1 MRLVRAGACAAAL
14 VAAVGVATRLQA
26 QTYFGQNQVQYDH
39 FKWSVLETEHF
50 LVHYYPQERV
60 AAMDAARMAER
71 AYARLSRL
79 LNHQFRE
86 KKPLILYSSRG
97 DFGQNNVTGDLG
109 EGTGGVTEA
118 LRHRMLLP
126 FTGDYKSF
134 EHVLAHE
141 MVHAFQ
147 YDIFARG
154 RAGAG
159 LQTLAQVDPP
169 LWFMEGMAEYLA
181 GGPNHILTQAWVRDA
196 TVNGHLPS
204 IEQMTLRPDQY
215 FPYRYGE
222 ALWEYVGNRWGDE
235 IIGEVLNSAP
245 NVGIERAFKRETGL
259 SLEDLSDE
267 WREAMQTKHLPQ
279 IATLERARKF
289 SQPLL
294 SERKTGGRLFLAPSL
309 SSDGKLIA
317 FVSIGSFLRGQV
329 FPDLWL
335 GNGETGKR
343 MKRLVK
349 STTDPN
355 YEELRLLYS
364 QSSFSPDAKL
374 LAFTAQREGRDVLY
388 LMDVKRQKVIHRFDL
403 PLEGVTSPS
412 WSPDGRQLV
421 FSGGQG
427 GLTDLYIVDRDGR
440 NLRRLTND
448 RNGDNQPQWSPDGRT
463 IAFVSDRG
471 PQTDFDNL
479 KFSRWQV
486 SLYDLESGRV
496 SVVPNQAGQNLNPMW
511 APDGK
516 SIAFVSDRTGIP
528 NLFIYDLE
536 KKQHFQ
542 ITNVVGA
549 VLAVTEYSP
558 VITWARQADRLAFA
572 YYENGDYTVWSVS
585 NPRRLMKEP
594 FRDTTAIK
602 TQTVAKASVHRDSA
616 AGEAA
621 TLAIPPVVNSSTPRA
636 AQPADPMPRPPESQG
651 SDSSALAPLVTANR
665 DSVARDRSIYR
676 SATGMRASADLPSA
690 PERAETVISVAQLLD
705 SAALALPD
713 TTEFKNYGY
722 RIGYQPEYVSRP
734 NIGYAADNFGRGVF
748 GGTTIVLSDL
758 LGDHR
763 LAFSGQVNGRISEAF
778 LLAAFTSMGKRLQ
791 YTTGLM
797 QQPVWYLTYDHIDSL
812 PVGDNRYQQT
822 QGVTRFVTRQAFG
835 IGAYPLNRFTRI
847 EFGGSF
853 NYVDQLTY
861 WYGRKINY
869 NAGVADPFQVDSISN
884 RSGIVYGAPYLA
896 YVSDN
901 TLFGYTG
908 PIAGRRYR
916 FQIEPTLGSYQWV
929 EYQADYRRYVPI
941 LFNFLTVAL
950 RGQTS
955 ISVGRDE
962 MMLQKYIG
970 RPEFVRGYDREQY
983 SLNCTIVPGLPQNP
997 NTQGGCS
1004 AIQLLGSRVAFGNAE
1019 VRFPLVRRFDLGL
1032 LPISLPPVDG
1042 LFFYDIGLAWSHGQK
1057 VVWDNSVNQDV
1068 TKTRA
1073 PVHSYGVGIRMNLF
1087 GFALLR
1093 WDYSIA
1099 LDRPNG
1105 KKGYWSWTLGPS
1117 F

>member
-1 MRLVRAGACAAAL
+1 VL
-14 VAAVGVATRLQA
+14 VASAASAARLDA
-26 QTYFGQNQVQYDH
+26 QSYFGQNQVQYDR
-39 FKWSVLETEHF
+39 FRWSVTETEHF
-50 LVHYYPQERV
+50 LVHYYPEERV

-196 TVNGHLPS
+196 ALNGHLPT
-204 IEQMTLRPDQY
+204 IEQMTVRPDQY

-279 IATLERARKF
+279 VATLDRARKF
-289 SQPLL
+289 SQALL
-294 SERKTGGRLFLAPSL
+294 SERRSGGSLFLAPSL
-309 SSDGKLIA
+309 SSDGKYIA
-317 FVSIGSFLRGQV
+317 FVSLGSFLRGEV

-335 GNGETGKR
+335 GDGETGKR
-343 MKRLVK
+343 IKRLVK

-364 QSSFSPDAKL
+364 QSSFSPDGKS

-388 LMDVKRQKVIHRFDL
+388 LLDVRRRKTTHRFDL
-403 PLEGVTSPS
+403 DLEGVTSPS

-421 FSGGQG
+421 FSGSKG

-448 RNGDNQPQWSPDGRT
+448 RNGDMQPQWSPDGKT
-463 IAFVSDRG
+463 IAFASDRG

-479 KFSRWQV
+479 KFSRWQI
-486 SLYDLESGRV
+486 SLYDMESGRI
-496 SVVPNQAGQNLNPMW
+496 SVLPAQAGQNLNPMW

-528 NLFIYDLE
+528 NIFIYDLDRMD
-536 KKQHFQ
+536 HYQ

-558 VITWARQADRLAFA
+558 VITWARQADRIAFG
-572 YYENGDYTVWSVS
+572 YYENGDYSVWSVN

-594 FRDTTAIK
+594 YRDSTK
-602 TQTVAKASVHRDSA
+602 TQAVAQQPRSGRPDAANRSNDPSVPNV
-616 AGEAA
+616 
-621 TLAIPPVVNSSTPRA
+621 IVSSTPR
-636 AQPADPMPRPPESQG
+636 
-651 SDSSALAPLVTANR
+651 SALPPDSVTRTPPATQSPATGDTLLAPRVLANR
-665 DSVARDRSIYR
+665 DSLARDRSIYR
-676 SATGMRASADLPSA
+676 GPAGVRASAELPNTTSG
-690 PERAETVISVAQLLD
+690 PEAVLSVAQLLD
-705 SAALALPD
+705 SAAIALPD
-713 TTEFKNYGY
+713 TSTFKRYGY
-722 RIGYQPEYVSRP
+722 RVGFQPEYISRP
-734 NIGYAADNFGRGVF
+734 SIGYAQDNFGRGVF
-748 GGTTIVLSDL
+748 GGTTIILSDL

-763 LAFSGQVNGRISEAF
+763 LAFAGQVNGRLSEAY
-778 LLAAFTSMGKRLQ
+778 LLAAYTSMGKRTQ
-791 YTTGLM
+791 FTVGGL
-797 QQPVWYLTYDHIDSL
+797 QQPIWYLTYDRSEPYDEPGFYRQSQAI
-812 PVGDNRYQQT
+812 
-822 QGVTRFVTRQAFG
+822 TRFVTRQAFG
-835 IGAYPLNRFTRI
+835 IGAYPLNRFTRV
-847 EFGGSF
+847 EFGGSL
-853 NYVDQLTY
+853 NSVDRLTY
-861 WYGRKINY
+861 WYGRNLD
-869 NAGVADPFQVDSISN
+869 VFQGLASAYQIDSVTN
-884 RSGIVYGAPYLA
+884 RSGITYGAPYLA

-916 FQIEPTLGSYQWV
+916 FQIEPTLGSYRWI
-929 EYQADYRRYVPI
+929 EYQADYRRYFPI
-941 LFNFLTVAL
+941 LFNFLTFAA

-962 MMLQKYIG
+962 TVLQKYIG
-970 RPEFVRGYDREQY
+970 RPEFVRGYDREEY
-983 SLNCTIVPGLPQNP
+983 GVSCTQLPGEAQRPDQ
-997 NTQGGCS
+997 TSGCS
-1004 AIQLLGSRVAFGNAE
+1004 AIQLLGSRVAFANAE
-1019 VRFPLVRRFDLGL
+1019 LRFPLVRRFDLGL

-1042 LFFYDIGLAWSHGQK
+1042 LFFYDIGLAWSSGQK
-1057 VVWDNSVNQDV
+1057 VQWTNEGADV
-1068 TKTRA
+1068 SMTRT
-1073 PVHSYGVGIRMNLF
+1073 PVRSYGAGIRLNLF

-1093 WDYSIA
+1093 WDYAIA
-1099 LDRPNG
+1099 LDRPGG
-1105 KKGYWSWTLGPS
+1105 KKGYWTWTLGPS

>member
-1 MRLVRAGACAAAL
+1 MRLVRAGASATAL
-14 VAAVGVATRLQA
+14 VALFVGATRLDAQA
-26 QTYFGQNQVQYDH
+26 YFGQNQVQYDH
-39 FKWSVLETEHF
+39 FKWTVTETEHF
-50 LVHYYPQERV
+50 LVHYYPEERV

-196 TVNGHLPS
+196 ALNGHLPT
-204 IEQMTLRPDQY
+204 IEQMTVRPDQY

-279 IATLERARKF
+279 VAQLERARKF
-289 SQPLL
+289 SQALL
-294 SERKTGGRLFLAPSL
+294 NERRSGGSLFLAPSL
-309 SSDGKLIA
+309 SSDGKYIA
-317 FVSIGSFLRGQV
+317 FVSLGSFLKGEV

-335 GNGETGKR
+335 GDGETGR
-343 MKRLVK
+343 RIKRLVK

-364 QSSFSPDAKL
+364 QSSFSPDGKS

-388 LMDVKRQKVIHRFDL
+388 LMDVRRRKVTHRFDL

-421 FSGGQG
+421 FSGAKG
-427 GLTDLYIVDRDGR
+427 GITDLFVVDRDGR

-448 RNGDNQPQWSPDGRT
+448 RNGDNQPQWSPDGKT

-479 KFSRWQV
+479 KFSRWEV
-486 SLYDLESGRV
+486 SLYDLETGRI
-496 SVVPNQAGQNLNPMW
+496 SVLPGQSGQNLNPMW

-516 SIAFVSDRTGIP
+516 SVAFVSDRTGIP
-528 NLFIYDLE
+528 NIFIYDLD
-536 KKQHFQ
+536 KKEHYQ

-572 YYENGDYTVWSVS
+572 YYENGDYSVWSVN

-594 FRDTTAIK
+594 YRDSTMLK
-602 TQTVAKASVHRDSA
+602 TQTVARAPARADSA
-616 AGEAA
+616 ASRNTEPG
-621 TLAIPPVVNSSTPRA
+621 LPNVIVSSTPRSA
-636 AQPADPMPRPPESQG
+636 LPP
-651 SDSSALAPLVTANR
+651 DSTTKTVVPTDTSALAPRITANR

-676 SATGMRASADLPSA
+676 SSTGLRASADLPSA
-690 PERAETVISVAQLLD
+690 PERAETVVSVAQLLD
-705 SAALALPD
+705 SAAIALPD
-713 TTEFKNYGY
+713 TTTFKSYGY
-722 RIGYQPEYVSRP
+722 KIGSQPEYISRP
-734 NIGYAADNFGRGVF
+734 SIGYAQDNFGRGVF

-763 LAFSGQVNGRISEAF
+763 LAFAGQVNGRLSEAY
-778 LLAAFTSMGKRLQ
+778 LLAAFTSMGNRTQ
-791 YTTGLM
+791 YTVGGL
-797 QQPVWYLTYDHIDSL
+797 QTPIWYLT
-812 PVGDNRYQQT
+812 GDGLNQLENGLYEQT
-822 QGVTRFVTRQAFG
+822 QAITRFITRQAFG

-847 EFGGSF
+847 EFGGSL
-853 NYVDQLTY
+853 NSVERLTA
-861 WYGRKINY
+861 WYSRLINVEQGL
-869 NAGVADPFQVDSISN
+869 AEPFTVPDSIVN
-884 RSGIVYGAPYLA
+884 RSGITYGAPYIA

-916 FQIEPTLGSYQWV
+916 FQIEPTLGSYRWI
-929 EYQADYRRYVPI
+929 EYQADYRRYFPI
-941 LFNFLTVAL
+941 LFNFLTLAG
-950 RGQTS
+950 RAQTS

-962 MMLQKYIG
+962 TALQKYIG
-970 RPEFVRGYDREQY
+970 RPEFVRGYDREEY
-983 SLNCTIVPGLPQNP
+983 GVPCAIVPGTPSSAPERQ
-997 NTQGGCS
+997 GCS
-1004 AIQLLGSRVAFGNAE
+1004 AIQLLGSRVAFANAE
-1019 VRFPLVRRFDLGL
+1019 LRFPLVRRFDLGL

-1042 LFFYDIGLAWSHGQK
+1042 LFFYDIGLAWSSG
-1057 VVWDNSVNQDV
+1057 QDV
-1068 TKTRA
+1068 SWKRESSSDVA
-1073 PVHSYGVGIRMNLF
+1073 AARSPVRSYGAGIRLNLF

-1093 WDYSIA
+1093 WDYAIA
-1099 LDRPNG
+1099 LDRPGG
-1105 KKGYWSWTLGPS
+1105 KKGYWTWTLGPS

>member
-1 MRLVRAGACAAAL
+1 MSLRRGSAVMAAL
-14 VAAVGVATRLQA
+14 VAIVIGVARLDA
-26 QTYFGQNQVQYDH
+26 QSYFGQNQVQYDR
-39 FKWSVLETEHF
+39 FRWSVVETEHF
-50 LVHYYPQERV
+50 LVHYYPEEQT
-60 AAMDAARMAER
+60 AAMDAARMVER

-118 LRHRMLLP
+118 LRHRILLP
-126 FTGDYKSF
+126 FTGDYRSF

-141 MVHAFQ
+141 LVHAFQ

-181 GGPNHILTQAWVRDA
+181 GGPNHVLTQAWVRDA
-196 TVNGHLPS
+196 ALNGRLPS
-204 IEQMTLRPDQY
+204 IEQMTLRPDQF

-235 IIGEVLNSAP
+235 IIGEVLNSSP

-279 IATLERARKF
+279 VATLDRARKF

-294 SERKTGGRLFLAPSL
+294 TERRSGGTLFLAPSL
-309 SSDGKLIA
+309 SSDGKHIA
-317 FVSIGSFLRGQV
+317 FISIGSFLRGEV

-335 GNGETGKR
+335 GDGETGR
-343 MKRLVK
+343 RIKRLVK

-355 YEELRLLYS
+355 FEELRLLYS
-364 QSSFSPDAKL
+364 QSSFSPDGRS

-388 LMDVKRQKVIHRFDL
+388 LLDVRKRKTTFRFDL
-403 PLEGVTSPS
+403 PLEGATGPA
-412 WSPDGRQLV
+412 WSPDGRQIV
-421 FSGGQG
+421 FSGSKG
-427 GLTDLYIVDRDGR
+427 GITDLYVVDRNGK

-448 RNGDNQPQWSPDGRT
+448 RHGDLQPQWSPDGST
-463 IAFVSDRG
+463 IAFASDRG
-471 PQTDFDNL
+471 PQTSFDEL

-486 SLYDLESGRV
+486 SLYDVESGRV

-511 APDGK
+511 APDGR

-528 NLFIYDLE
+528 NIFIYDLD
-536 KKQHFQ
+536 KQDHFQ

-558 VITWARQADRLAFA
+558 VITWAREADRLAFG
-572 YYENGDYTVWSVS
+572 YFENGDYTVWSVN

-594 FRDTTAIK
+594 FRDSTTAKATLVAVGPPRTDSTPRLMTRPPALADAAK
-602 TQTVAKASVHRDSA
+602 TIPPPDTSLFGSRTLANGDSVAHDISIYRGANGMRQSANLPSA
-616 AGEAA
+616 AG
-621 TLAIPPVVNSSTPRA
+621 
-636 AQPADPMPRPPESQG
+636 
-651 SDSSALAPLVTANR
+651 
-665 DSVARDRSIYR
+665 
-676 SATGMRASADLPSA
+676 
-690 PERAETVISVAQLLD
+690 RAETVVSVAQLLD
-705 SAALALPD
+705 SAAIALPD
-713 TTEFKNYGY
+713 TGRFRKYGY
-722 RIGYQPEYVSRP
+722 KVGFQPEYISRP
-734 NIGYAADNFGRGVF
+734 NIGYAQDNFGRGVF

-763 LAFSGQVNGRISEAF
+763 LAFAGQVNGRLSEAY
-778 LLAAFTSMGKRLQ
+778 LLAAYTSMGRRMQ
-791 YTTGLM
+791 YTAGALQAPT
-797 QQPVWYLTYDHIDSL
+797 WYLTADQSIELEDGVFEQKQAITRYI
-812 PVGDNRYQQT
+812 NRQ
-822 QGVTRFVTRQAFG
+822 VFG
-835 IGAYPLNRFTRI
+835 IGAYPLNRFTRV
-847 EFGGSF
+847 EFGGSL
-853 NYVDQLTY
+853 NNVDRQTW
-861 WYGRKINY
+861 WYARQIDTENR
-869 NAGVADPFQVDSISN
+869 VATPFQVVDVVDET
-884 RSGIVYGAPYLA
+884 GLLYGAPFLA

-916 FQIEPTLGSYQWV
+916 FQIEPVIGSFRWI

-941 LFNFLTVAL
+941 LFNFLTLAA
-950 RGQTS
+950 RAQTS

-962 MMLQKYIG
+962 EVLQKYIG
-970 RPEFVRGYDREQY
+970 RPEFVRGYDREEY
-983 SLNCTIVPGLPQNP
+983 AVSCRPVPPGAGQSNE
-997 NTQGGCS
+997 QRGCS
-1004 AIQLLGSRVAFGNAE
+1004 AVQLLGSRVAFANAE
-1019 VRFPLVRRFDLGL
+1019 LRFPLVRRFDLGL

-1042 LFFYDIGLAWSHGQK
+1042 LFFYDIGLAWSSGQK
-1057 VVWDNSVNQDV
+1057 VSWNNEVRDVSV
-1068 TKTRA
+1068 TRT
-1073 PVHSYGVGIRMNLF
+1073 PVRSYGAGIRLNLF
-1087 GFALLR
+1087 GFALMR
-1093 WDYSIA
+1093 WDYAVA
-1099 LDRPNG
+1099 LDRPQG
-1105 KKGYWSWTLGPS
+1105 KKGYWTWTLGPS

>member
-1 MRLVRAGACAAAL
+1 MRLVRAGATASAL
-14 VAAVGVATRLQA
+14 VALLAGAA
-26 QTYFGQNQVQYDH
+26 QLGAQSYFGQNQVQYDR
-39 FKWSVLETEHF
+39 FRWSVTETEHF
-50 LVHYYPQERV
+50 LVHFYPEERV

-71 AYARLSRL
+71 AYSRLSRL

-118 LRHRMLLP
+118 LRHRVLLP
-126 FTGDYKSF
+126 FTGDYRSF

-141 MVHAFQ
+141 LVHAFQ

-154 RAGAG
+154 RAGGG

-196 TVNGHLPS
+196 ALNGRLPT
-204 IEQMTLRPDQY
+204 IEQMTVRPDQF
-215 FPYRYGE
+215 FPYRFGE

-279 IATLERARKF
+279 VATLDRARKF

-294 SERKTGGRLFLAPSL
+294 SERRSGGSLFLAPSL
-309 SSDGKLIA
+309 SSDGKYIA
-317 FVSIGSFLRGQV
+317 FVSLGSFLRGQV
-329 FPDLWL
+329 FPDLWI
-335 GNGETGKR
+335 GDGETGR
-343 MKRLVK
+343 RILRLVK

-355 YEELRLLYS
+355 FEELRLLYS
-364 QSSFSPDAKL
+364 QSSFAPDGKT

-388 LMDVKRQKVIHRFDL
+388 IVDVRRRKNAFRFSL

-421 FSGGQG
+421 FSGSKG
-427 GLTDLYIVDRDGR
+427 GITDLYIVDKDGR

-448 RNGDNQPQWSPDGRT
+448 RHGDMQPQWSPDGRT
-463 IAFVSDRG
+463 IAFTSDRG

-486 SLYDLESGRV
+486 SLYDMESGRV
-496 SVVPNQAGQNLNPMW
+496 SVIPGQQGQNLNPMW

-516 SIAFVSDRTGIP
+516 SVAFVSDRTGIP
-528 NLFIYDLE
+528 NIFIYDLD
-536 KKQHFQ
+536 KKEHFQ

-558 VITWARQADRLAFA
+558 VITWARQADRIAFG
-572 YYENGDYTVWSVS
+572 YYENGDYSVWSVN

-594 FRDTTAIK
+594 YRDSTMLR
-602 TQTVAKASVHRDSA
+602 TQTIAGGRPRTDTGAVRVPNLSA
-616 AGEAA
+616 VNPVTPGQPGA
-621 TLAIPPVVNSSTPRA
+621 PPVAVPQTPA
-636 AQPADPMPRPPESQG
+636 PIIADT
-651 SDSSALAPLVTANR
+651 SALAPRVLANR

-676 SATGMRASADLPSA
+676 SATGIRASSDLPSA
-690 PERAETVISVAQLLD
+690 PERAETVLSVAQLLD
-705 SAALALPD
+705 SAAIALPD
-713 TTEFKNYGY
+713 TTTFKSYGY
-722 RIGYQPEYVSRP
+722 KIGYQPEYISRP
-734 NIGYAADNFGRGVF
+734 SIGYAQDNFGRGVF

-763 LAFSGQVNGRISEAF
+763 LAFAAQVNGRLAEAY
-778 LLAAFTSMGKRLQ
+778 LLASYSTMAKRMQ
-791 YTTGLM
+791 YTAGML
-797 QQPVWYLTYDHIDSL
+797 QQPLFYLNGQLEGFDDRGRYFITQQISRHI
-812 PVGDNRYQQT
+812 
-822 QGVTRFVTRQAFG
+822 TRQGFF
-835 IGAYPLNRFTRI
+835 IGAYPLNRFTRL
-847 EFGGSF
+847 EFGASV
-853 NYVDQLTY
+853 NAVDRASQLYTEY
-861 WYGRKINY
+861 YRVSDGAY
-869 NAGVADPFQVDSISN
+869 LGFDADRYIQQ
-884 RSGIVYGAPYLA
+884 RGITYGAPFAA

-916 FQIEPTLGSYQWV
+916 FQIEPTVGSFRWI
-929 EYQADYRRYVPI
+929 EYQADYRRYFPI
-941 LFNFLTVAL
+941 LFNFLTLAG
-950 RGQTS
+950 RAQTS

-962 MMLQKYIG
+962 SVIEKHIG
-970 RPEFVRGYDREQY
+970 RPEFVRGYDREEY
-983 SLNCTIVPGLPQNP
+983 GVSCVVVPPGGERPPLNQSA
-997 NTQGGCS
+997 CS
-1004 AIQLLGSRVAFGNAE
+1004 AVDLLGSRVAFANAE
-1019 VRFPLVRRFDLGL
+1019 LRFPLVRRFDLGL

-1042 LFFYDIGLAWSHGQK
+1042 LVFYDIGIAWSSGQEIQ
-1057 VVWDNSVNQDV
+1057 WNSHPTDDLRV
-1068 TKTRA
+1068 TRTPRR
-1073 PVHSYGVGIRMNLF
+1073 SYGAGIRLNLF

-1093 WDYSIA
+1093 WDYAIP
-1099 LDRPNG
+1099 LDRPTG
-1105 KKGYWSWTLGPS
+1105 SKKGYWTWTLGPS

>member
-1 MRLVRAGACAAAL
+1 MRLVRAGAYAAAL
-14 VAAVGVATRLQA
+14 VAALGGAMRLQA

-39 FKWSVLETEHF
+39 FKWTVLETEHF
-50 LVHYYPQERV
+50 LVHYYPEERV

-181 GGPNHILTQAWVRDA
+181 GGPNHVLTQAWVRDA
-196 TVNGHLPS
+196 ALNGHLPT
-204 IEQMTLRPDQY
+204 IEQMTVRPDQY

-279 IATLERARKF
+279 VAKLERARKF
-289 SQPLL
+289 SQVLL
-294 SERKTGGRLFLAPSL
+294 SERKSGGSLFLAPAL
-309 SSDGKLIA
+309 SSDGKYIA
-317 FVSIGSFLRGQV
+317 FVSLGSFLRGEV

-335 GNGETGKR
+335 GDGETGR
-343 MKRLVK
+343 RIKRLVK

-364 QSSFSPDAKL
+364 QSSFAPDGKT

-388 LMDVKRQKVIHRFDL
+388 LMDVRRKKVTHRFDL

-421 FSGGQG
+421 FSGGKG

-448 RNGDNQPQWSPDGRT
+448 RNGDNQPQWSPDGKT

-486 SLYDLESGRV
+486 SLYDLETGRV
-496 SVVPNQAGQNLNPMW
+496 SVVPGQSGQNLNPMW

-528 NLFIYDLE
+528 NIFIYDLD
-536 KKQHFQ
+536 KKEHYQ
-542 ITNVVGA
+542 ITSVVGA

-572 YYENGDYTVWSVS
+572 YYENGDYSVWSVN

-594 FRDTTAIK
+594 YRDSTMLK
-602 TQTVAKASVHRDSA
+602 VQTVATRGAHPDSMAKAAEPS
-616 AGEAA
+616 
-621 TLAIPPVVNSSTPRA
+621 LPNVVVSSTPRTA
-636 AQPADPMPRPPESQG
+636 LPPIPPGAPATRADTSAPPPR
-651 SDSSALAPLVTANR
+651 TIANR
-665 DSVARDRSIYR
+665 DSVPRDRSIYR
-676 SATGMRASADLPSA
+676 SSTGIRESADLPSG
-690 PERAETVISVAQLLD
+690 PEREQAVVSVAQLLD
-705 SAALALPD
+705 SAAIALPD
-713 TTEFKNYGY
+713 TTTFKSYSY
-722 RIGYQPEYVSRP
+722 KIGFQPEYISRP
-734 NIGYAADNFGRGVF
+734 SIGYAQDNFGRGVF

-763 LAFSGQVNGRISEAF
+763 LAFAGQVNGRLSEAF

-791 YTTGLM
+791 YTTGLL
-797 QQPVWYLTYDHIDSL
+797 QQPIWYLTYDQISQRPDGIYERS
-812 PVGDNRYQQT
+812 QAI
-822 QGVTRFVTRQAFG
+822 TRFVTRQAFG
-835 IGAYPLNRFTRI
+835 IAAYPLNRFTRF
-847 EFGGSF
+847 EFGGSL
-853 NYVDQLTY
+853 NSVDRLTY
-861 WYGRKINY
+861 WYGEQIDPTRGQAFGGIDSTTNK
-869 NAGVADPFQVDSISN
+869 AGIA
-884 RSGIVYGAPYLA
+884 YGAPYVA

-916 FQIEPTLGSYQWV
+916 FQIEPTLGSYRWI
-929 EYQADYRRYVPI
+929 EYQADYRRYFPI
-941 LFNFLTVAL
+941 LFNFLTLAA
-950 RGQTS
+950 RTQTS

-962 MMLQKYIG
+962 TVLQKYIG
-970 RPEFVRGYDREQY
+970 RPEFVRGYDREEY
-983 SLNCTIVPGLPQNP
+983 GYACTAIPGEPQTP
-997 NTQGGCS
+997 QERQGCS
-1004 AIQLLGSRVAFGNAE
+1004 AIQLLGSRVAFANAE
-1019 VRFPLVRRFDLGL
+1019 LRFPLVRRFDLGL

-1042 LFFYDIGLAWSHGQK
+1042 LFFYDIGLAWSSGQK
-1057 VVWDNSVNQDV
+1057 VSWDYSS
-1068 TKTRA
+1068 TRDITTTRT
-1073 PVHSYGVGIRMNLF
+1073 PLRSYGAGIRLNLF

-1093 WDYSIA
+1093 WDYAIA
-1099 LDRPNG
+1099 LDRPGG
-1105 KKGYWSWTLGPS
+1105 KKGYWTWTLGPS

>member
-14 VAAVGVATRLQA
+14 AASVLGAARLEA
-26 QTYFGQNQVQYDH
+26 QTYFGQNQVQYDR
-39 FKWSVLETEHF
+39 FKWTVLETEHF

-60 AAMDAARMAER
+60 AAMDASRMAER

-126 FTGDYKSF
+126 FTGDYRSF

-196 TVNGHLPS
+196 ALNGHLPS
-204 IEQMTLRPDQY
+204 LEQMTLRPDQF

-222 ALWEYVGNRWGDE
+222 AFWEYVGNRWGDE

-279 IATLERARKF
+279 VASLDRARKF

-294 SERKTGGRLFLAPSL
+294 NERKSGGSLFLAPSL
-309 SSDGKLIA
+309 SSDGKHIA
-317 FVSIGSFLRGQV
+317 FVSLGSFLRGQV

-335 GNGETGKR
+335 GDGETGKR
-343 MKRLVK
+343 LKRLVK

-355 YEELRLLYS
+355 FEELRLLYS
-364 QSSFSPDAKL
+364 QSAFSPDGKT

-388 LMDVKRQKVIHRFDL
+388 LLDVQHRKTTFRFKVG
-403 PLEGVTSPS
+403 LEGVTGPS

-421 FSGGQG
+421 FSGSNG
-427 GLTDLYIVDRDGR
+427 GITDLYVVDNNGR

-448 RNGDNQPQWSPDGRT
+448 RHSDVQPQWSPDGKT
-463 IAFVSDRG
+463 IAFASDRG
-471 PQTDFDNL
+471 PQTDFDDL
-479 KFSRWQV
+479 RFSRWQI
-486 SLYDLESGRV
+486 SLYDMESGRIRV
-496 SVVPNQAGQNLNPMW
+496 IPAQSGQNLNPMW

-528 NLFIYDLE
+528 NIFIYDLE
-536 KKQHFQ
+536 KKNHYQV
-542 ITNVVGA
+542 TNVVGA

-558 VITWARQADRLAFA
+558 VITWARQADRLAFG
-572 YYENGDYTVWSVS
+572 YYENGEYTVWSVN

-594 FRDTTAIK
+594 YRDST
-602 TQTVAKASVHRDSA
+602 AKASVVAQGLPRLDSA
-616 AGEAA
+616 SVRAA
-621 TLAIPPVVNSSTPRA
+621 DERVPAVTNSSATPSSLPPIPPVVAQRDTSRRDTSVFAPR
-636 AQPADPMPRPPESQG
+636 S
-651 SDSSALAPLVTANR
+651 TANR
-665 DSVARDRSIYR
+665 DSVARDLSIYR
-676 SATGMRASADLPSA
+676 GAAGIRASADLPSG
-690 PERAETVISVAQLLD
+690 PERAETVVSVAQLLD

-713 TTEFKNYGY
+713 TTTFKRYGY
-722 RIGYQPEYVSRP
+722 KIGFQPEYISRP
-734 NIGYAADNFGRGVF
+734 TIGYTQDNFGRGVF
-748 GGTTIVLSDL
+748 GGTTIILSDL

-763 LAFSGQVNGRISEAF
+763 LAFAAQVNGRITEAY
-778 LLAAFTSMGKRLQ
+778 LLSAFTSMGQRMQ
-791 YTTGLM
+791 YTVGAL
-797 QQPVWYLTYDHIDSL
+797 QQPQFYLTGQRDGFDARGNYFIS
-812 PVGDNRYQQT
+812 QSI
-822 QGVTRFVTRQAFG
+822 TRFITRQAFW
-835 IGAYPLNRFTRI
+835 IGAYPLNRFTRV

-853 NYVDQLTY
+853 NVVDRSSQVYTQY
-861 WYGRKINY
+861 YR
-869 NAGVADPFQVDSISN
+869 AGDGAPIEFDPGTIIQQ
-884 RSGIVYGAPYLA
+884 RGLVYGAPYLA

-916 FQIEPTLGSYQWV
+916 FQVEPALGSYRWI
-929 EYQADYRRYVPI
+929 EYQGDYRRYYPI
-941 LFNFLTVAL
+941 LFNFLTLAA
-950 RGQTS
+950 RAQTS

-962 MMLQKYIG
+962 EVLEKYIG
-970 RPEFVRGYDREQY
+970 RPEFVRGYDREEY
-983 SLNCTIVPGLPQNP
+983 GRSCIPGTAASPEQRR
-997 NTQGGCS
+997 GCS
-1004 AIQLLGSRVAFGNAE
+1004 AIEFLGSRVAFANAE
-1019 VRFPLVRRFDLGL
+1019 LRFPLVRRFDLGL

-1042 LFFYDIGLAWSHGQK
+1042 LVFYDVGLAWSSGQK
-1057 VVWDNSVNQDV
+1057 VVSRSNPDADV
-1068 TKTRA
+1068 TTTRA
-1073 PVHSYGVGIRMNLF
+1073 PLRSWGVGIRLNLF

-1093 WDYSIA
+1093 WDYSIP
-1099 LDRPNG
+1099 LDRPG
-1105 KKGYWSWTLGPS
+1105 GKGYWTWTLGPS

>member
-1 MRLVRAGACAAAL
+1 MRLERALAQAAL
-14 VAAVGVATRLQA
+14 VLVAAGAARLDA
-26 QTYFGQNQVQYDH
+26 QSYFGQNQVQYDR
-39 FKWSVLETEHF
+39 FKWTVRETEHF
-50 LVHYYPQERV
+50 LVHFYPEEEV

-118 LRHRMLLP
+118 LRHRILLP

-141 MVHAFQ
+141 LVHGFQ

-181 GGPNHILTQAWVRDA
+181 GGPNHVLTQAWVRDA
-196 TVNGHLPS
+196 ALNGRLPT
-204 IEQMTLRPDQY
+204 IEQMTVRPDQY

-279 IATLERARKF
+279 VASLDRARKF
-289 SQPLL
+289 SQALL
-294 SERKTGGRLFLAPSL
+294 TERRSGGSLFLAPSL
-309 SSDGKLIA
+309 SSDGKYIA
-317 FVSIGSFLRGQV
+317 FVSVGSFLKGEV

-335 GNGETGKR
+335 GDGETGR
-343 MKRLVK
+343 RIKRLVK

-355 YEELRLLYS
+355 FEELRLLYS
-364 QSSFSPDAKL
+364 QSSFSPDGKS

-388 LMDVKRQKVIHRFDL
+388 LLDVRRRKTTFRFDL

-412 WSPDGRQLV
+412 WSPDGRQIV
-421 FSGGQG
+421 FSGHRG
-427 GLTDLYIVDRDGR
+427 GISDLYIVDRDGR

-448 RNGDNQPQWSPDGRT
+448 RHGDMQPQWSPDGKV
-463 IAFVSDRG
+463 IVFASDRG
-471 PQTDFDNL
+471 AQTDFDNL

-486 SLYDLESGRV
+486 SLYDLDSGRL
-496 SVVPNQAGQNLNPMW
+496 SVLPRQAGQNLNPMW

-528 NLFIYDLE
+528 NIFIYDLD
-536 KKQHFQ
+536 KKDHFQ

-558 VITWARQADRLAFA
+558 VITWARQADRLAFG
-572 YYENGDYTVWSVS
+572 YYENGDYSVWSIN
-585 NPRRLMKEP
+585 NPRRLMKDP
-594 FRDTTAIK
+594 FRDSTAAPKPQVVAQGAARPDTSGLPNVVISGQ
-602 TQTVAKASVHRDSA
+602 QTV
-616 AGEAA
+616 
-621 TLAIPPVVNSSTPRA
+621 
-636 AQPADPMPRPPESQG
+636 QPATPAAPTTTTDT
-651 SDSSALAPLVTANR
+651 SALAPRVTANR

-676 SATGMRASADLPSA
+676 STAGMRSSAELPSGQ
-690 PERAETVISVAQLLD
+690 ERAETVVSVAQLLD
-705 SAALALPD
+705 SAAIALPD
-713 TTEFKNYGY
+713 TSTFKKYAY
-722 RIGYQPEYVSRP
+722 RVGFQPEYISRP
-734 NIGYAADNFGRGVF
+734 SIGYNQDNFGRGVF

-763 LAFSGQVNGRISEAF
+763 LAFAGQVNGRLSEAY
-778 LLAAFTSMGKRLQ
+778 LLAAYTSMGGRMQ
-791 YTTGLM
+791 YTTGVL
-797 QQPVWYLTYDHIDSL
+797 QQPIWYLTYDAVDEIGS
-812 PVGDNRYQQT
+812 GRYQQS
-822 QGVTRFVTRQAFG
+822 QAVTRFVTRQAFG

-847 EFGGSF
+847 EFGGSL
-853 NYVDQLTY
+853 NSVDRSTA
-861 WYGRKINY
+861 WYSRQIDY
-869 NAGVADPFQVDSISN
+869 NAGIAFGYTIDSITN
-884 RSGIVYGAPYLA
+884 KNGIAYGAPYLA

-916 FQIEPTLGSYQWV
+916 FQIEPTIGSYRWI
-929 EYQADYRRYVPI
+929 EYQADYRRYFPI
-941 LFNFLTVAL
+941 LFNFLTFAA

-962 MMLQKYIG
+962 TVLQKYIG
-970 RPEFVRGYDREQY
+970 RPEFVRGYDREEY
-983 SLNCTIVPGLPQNP
+983 GFSCAPVLPGDQPTPEANQ
-997 NTQGGCS
+997 GCS
-1004 AIQLLGSRVAFGNAE
+1004 AIQLLGSRVAFANAE
-1019 VRFPLVRRFDLGL
+1019 LRFPLVRRFDLGL

-1042 LFFYDIGLAWSHGQK
+1042 LVFYDIGLAWSSGQNISWSK
-1057 VVWDNSVNQDV
+1057 SGQQDV
-1068 TKTRA
+1068 TTTRT
-1073 PVHSYGVGIRMNLF
+1073 PLRSYGAGIRLNLF

-1093 WDYSIA
+1093 WDYAIA
-1099 LDRPNG
+1099 LDRPGG
-1105 KKGYWSWTLGPS
+1105 KKGYWTWTLGPS

>member
-1 MRLVRAGACAAAL
+1 MRLVRAGAYAAAL
-14 VAAVGVATRLQA
+14 VAAIGGGARLQA

-39 FKWSVLETEHF
+39 FKWTVLETEHF
-50 LVHYYPQERV
+50 LVHYYPEERV

-181 GGPNHILTQAWVRDA
+181 GGPNHVLTQAWVRDA
-196 TVNGHLPS
+196 ALNGHLPT
-204 IEQMTLRPDQY
+204 IEQMTVRPDQY

-235 IIGEVLNSAP
+235 IIGEVLNSSP

-279 IATLERARKF
+279 VAQLDRARKF
-289 SQPLL
+289 SQVLL
-294 SERKTGGRLFLAPSL
+294 SERKSGGSLFLAPSL
-309 SSDGKLIA
+309 SSDGKYIA
-317 FVSIGSFLRGQV
+317 FVSLGSFLRGEV

-335 GNGETGKR
+335 GDGETGR
-343 MKRLVK
+343 RIKRLVK

-364 QSSFSPDAKL
+364 QSSFSPDGKS

-388 LMDVKRQKVIHRFDL
+388 LLDVRHRKVTHRFDL

-421 FSGGQG
+421 FSGNKG
-427 GLTDLYIVDRDGR
+427 GTTDLYIVDRDGR

-448 RNGDNQPQWSPDGRT
+448 RNGDMQPQWSPDGRT
-463 IAFVSDRG
+463 IAFASDRG

-496 SVVPNQAGQNLNPMW
+496 TVLPGQNGQNLNPMW

-516 SIAFVSDRTGIP
+516 SVAFVSDRTGIP
-528 NLFIYDLE
+528 NIFIYDLD
-536 KKQHFQ
+536 KKDHFQ

-572 YYENGDYTVWSVS
+572 YYENGDYSVWSVN

-594 FRDTTAIK
+594 YRDSTILK
-602 TQTVAKASVHRDSA
+602 TQAVAKGPVRADSA
-616 AGEAA
+616 G
-621 TLAIPPVVNSSTPRA
+621 LPNVVVSSTPRA
-636 AQPADPMPRPPESQG
+636 ALPPDQPAVPATR
-651 SDSSALAPLVTANR
+651 SDTSALAPRTTANR

-676 SATGMRASADLPSA
+676 SSTGIRASAELPSG
-690 PERAETVISVAQLLD
+690 PEREQTVVSVAQLLD
-705 SAALALPD
+705 SAAIALPD
-713 TTEFKNYGY
+713 TTTFKSYGY
-722 RIGYQPEYVSRP
+722 KIGFQPEYISRP
-734 NIGYAADNFGRGVF
+734 SIGYAQDNFGRGVF

-763 LAFSGQVNGRISEAF
+763 LAFAGQVNGRLSEAY
-778 LLAAFTSMGKRLQ
+778 LVAAFTSMGNRMQ
-791 YTTGLM
+791 YTVGGL
-797 QQPVWYLTYDHIDSL
+797 QQPIWYLTADQYDQMSN
-812 PVGDNRYQQT
+812 GDYLQT
-822 QGVTRFVTRQAFG
+822 QAITRFITRQAFG
-835 IGAYPLNRFTRI
+835 IGAYPLNRFTRV
-847 EFGGSF
+847 EFGGSL
-853 NYVDQLTY
+853 NSVDRSTA
-861 WYGRKINY
+861 WYERRISPSQGLASGFYI
-869 NAGVADPFQVDSISN
+869 DSITN
-884 RSGIVYGAPYLA
+884 KSGITYGAPYLA

-916 FQIEPTLGSYQWV
+916 FQIEPTIGAYRWI
-929 EYQADYRRYVPI
+929 EYQADYRRYFPI
-941 LFNFLTVAL
+941 LFNFLTLAG
-950 RGQTS
+950 RAQTS
-955 ISVGRDE
+955 VSVGHDE
-962 MMLQKYIG
+962 TVLQKYIG
-970 RPEFVRGYDREQY
+970 RPEFVRGYDREEY
-983 SLNCTIVPGLPQNP
+983 GFSCTAFPGQPQSP
-997 NTQGGCS
+997 DQQQGCS
-1004 AIQLLGSRVAFGNAE
+1004 AIPLLGSRVAFANAE
-1019 VRFPLVRRFDLGL
+1019 LRFPLVRRFDLGL

-1042 LFFYDIGLAWSHGQK
+1042 LFFYDIGLAWSSGQK
-1057 VVWDNSVNQDV
+1057 VVWDYSSARDI
-1068 TKTRA
+1068 TTTRT
-1073 PVHSYGVGIRMNLF
+1073 PLRSYGAGIRLNLF

-1093 WDYSIA
+1093 WDYAIA
-1099 LDRPNG
+1099 LDRPGG